1 MSDVL
6 EAGRPGA
13 PAMSEAAAAALL
25 WMSQIRLDDDGTTW
39 GSTAHEFQM
48 TNAVAILDPHPDV
61 RQFFVPGVRGSR
73 KTTDLAA
80 IALTVLSQQAPPL
93 SRSFVIGQD
102 EDQAADMVTLAGEM
116 IARTPG
122 LDSLF
127 TMTGVQIRNIRTG
140 ATFTALANDPSA
152 MGKRPY
158 MIVADELAAWPDSKP
173 ARKFWTAMVTAIE
186 KVPNCRLV
194 VLTNAG
200 SPDHWAYKRFETA
213 KISKHWRIMEV
224 PAPLPWLDE
233 DALERGRENCLTQ
246 AEFDRLFMNIWTSE
260 DSRLTTPEQVRAC
273 VTDRPRPLRPERG
286 VRYVAGLDLGWTNDA
301 SVLTVAHLE
310 PRKERWAG
318 QDWQPPVVD
327 GIPYEPPAERLW
339 TVVVDLVRV
348 WQGTRKNPVQLEEVE
363 LAAAEECAQYGATLV
378 YDPREFVG
386 AAGRLRRQGLN
397 AEPFHF
403 SPGSKA
409 VLAGTMIRLL
419 REQALDLPD
428 DEPLIDELVHV
439 NIRETSSGMVALD
452 HDPGR
457 HDDRAV
463 SLALCSQHL
472 LAGTKAEAAAWRNQ
486 QHLIVQPRWSHLT
499 SRGSGDSPALAQ
511 QWQKCA
517 DAGDPTARRRLMA
530 TPTTTGGRS
539 WR

>member
-1 MSDVL
+1 MPDVNTWT
-6 EAGRPGA
+6 
-13 PAMSEAAAAALL
+13 SAADALL
-25 WMSQIRLDDDGTTW
+25 WMSALHIDDAGTRW
-39 GSTAHEFQM
+39 GDTAAEFQQV
-48 TNAVAILDPHPDV
+48 NAAAILEPHPDV

-80 IALTVLSQQAPPL
+80 IALTVLQGQAPKH

-102 EDQAADMVTLAGEM
+102 EDQAADMIALAGEM

-122 LDSLF
+122 LDALF
-127 TMTGVQIRNIRTG
+127 TTTGLTIRNIRTA

-173 ARKFWTAMVTAIE
+173 ARKFWTAMVTAID
-186 KVPNCRLV
+186 KVPDCRLV

-213 KISKHWRIMEV
+213 KTSKHWRILDV

-233 DALERGRENCLTQ
+233 AALERSRENCLTQ

-273 VTDRPRPLRPERG
+273 VTERLRPLRPARG

-310 PRKERWAG
+310 PRAERWAG
-318 QDWQPPVVD
+318 QDWQLPAD

-363 LAAAEECAQYGATLV
+363 LAAAEECAAYGAALV

-386 AAGRLRRQGLN
+386 AAGRLRRQGLA

-403 SPGSKA
+403 SPQSRA

-419 REQALDLPD
+419 R
-428 DEPLIDELVHV
+428 
-439 NIRETSSGMVALD
+439 
-452 HDPGR
+452 
-457 HDDRAV
+457 
-463 SLALCSQHL
+463 
-472 LAGTKAEAAAWRNQ
+472 
-486 QHLIVQPRWSHLT
+486 
-499 SRGSGDSPALAQ
+499 
-511 QWQKCA
+511 
-517 DAGDPTARRRLMA
+517 
-530 TPTTTGGRS
+530 
-539 WR
+539 